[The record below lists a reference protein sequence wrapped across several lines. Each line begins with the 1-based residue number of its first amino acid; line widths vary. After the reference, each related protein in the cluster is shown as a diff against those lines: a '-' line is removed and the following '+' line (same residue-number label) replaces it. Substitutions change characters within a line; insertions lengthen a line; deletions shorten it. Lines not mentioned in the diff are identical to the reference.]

1 MKCPKCF
8 AAMEPVT
15 FNEVEVD
22 RCTKC
27 YGLFFD
33 HLEKET
39 LRDMKGADI
48 LDIGDDFVGAR
59 LNEILDVPCPKCET
73 TKMQQV
79 LHTDPFE
86 IKFEC
91 CPSCKGVYFDAGE
104 FRDYLDD
111 EIYEEFG
118 EIIDNL

>member
-8 AAMEPVT
+8 AAMEPIT

-73 TKMQQV
+73 NKMQQV
-79 LHTDPFE
+79 LYTDPFE

-91 CPSCKGVYFDAGE
+91 CLKCKGVYFDAGE

-118 EIIDNL
+118 EIIENL